1 MNDLMHRYNDG
12 TWIKDGLKAQEVAR
26 LTTIF
31 TEEYDAEQNSLPV
44 HVRDSP
50 AIRQMKISHAFVKYV
65 GGKHR
70 GRTFATGSTSSFYQR
85 APGGIRD
92 IGDTSYS
99 SHMSQGRSRVPQ
111 ETPTEQEAQL
121 RAEIREEVRNEV
133 LEEREQALEQQVEQL
148 FRGHWNA
155 AYPTQGATQ
164 RSSTSQNYNARPSPS
179 SQPPPSN
186 HRNHPSTS
194 QGHFA
199 DTQGYRPDLSN
210 LSRNNIDLN
219 QGLPEHQLNDPT
231 MNINIEDYDF
241 SLDDVPMMFVHT
253 LNPTMQTSGS
263 GGRGARNINNNQNFN
278 HGFMAN
284 QGLPN
289 QQGNPIQSGRGRT
302 GGRRVILPALTIN
315 EGGRGR
321 STTTRAARN
330 VSRGRGGKGGIGRG
344 KEILVEPEPEEDSE

>member
-1 MNDLMHRYNDG
+1 
-12 TWIKDGLKAQEVAR
+12 

-111 ETPTEQEAQL
+111 ETPTEQEARL

-148 FRGHWNA
+148 FQGHWNA
-155 AYPTQGATQ
+155 ANPTQGATQ

-179 SQPPPSN
+179 S
-186 HRNHPSTS
+186 
-194 QGHFA
+194 
-199 DTQGYRPDLSN
+199 
-210 LSRNNIDLN
+210 
-219 QGLPEHQLNDPT
+219 
-231 MNINIEDYDF
+231 
-241 SLDDVPMMFVHT
+241 
-253 LNPTMQTSGS
+253 
-263 GGRGARNINNNQNFN
+263 
-278 HGFMAN
+278 
-284 QGLPN
+284 
-289 QQGNPIQSGRGRT
+289 
-302 GGRRVILPALTIN
+302 
-315 EGGRGR
+315 
-321 STTTRAARN
+321 
-330 VSRGRGGKGGIGRG
+330 
-344 KEILVEPEPEEDSE
+344 